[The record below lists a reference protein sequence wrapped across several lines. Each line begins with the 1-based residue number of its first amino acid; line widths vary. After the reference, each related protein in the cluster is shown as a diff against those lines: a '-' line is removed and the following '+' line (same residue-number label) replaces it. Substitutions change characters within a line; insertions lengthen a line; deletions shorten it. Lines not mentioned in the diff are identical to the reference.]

1 MPFLSLLWGLALS
14 YSAFSAPPEANCAA
28 DFKWDRNTSFYE
40 DSPTYREKYDD
51 TESWRFSHPTKEGM
65 NEKLLRAGAR
75 RLADEGGEPYSF
87 LVIKNNALVFEKY
100 YNGANRFHSNNIHS
114 ASKSILGAAI
124 GAAIQDGHITGIDQ
138 KVHQFLAPEFKGI
151 DEKEKYQIRIKD
163 LLNMRGGLSWWE
175 NISEFYIE
183 TRKNWVKAILEFSV
197 DENPG
202 KEFHYNT
209 GLTHILS
216 AALSRATKSNTC
228 QYIHDRIFK
237 PLGIKAEHWGRDP
250 MGVYSGGY
258 NVYLT
263 PREMAKFGMLFANG
277 GMWEGQQILP
287 KAWTDQAM
295 KRQVNA
301 GDGYGYGYLWWTKRI
316 KGHDVAIA
324 WGHGGQ
330 FIYVVKSLNL
340 VMVTTANTRDY
351 LGTFSPDYL
360 IEDYV
365 IPAVIRKATMAKSFS
380 KPPKSGKRQIAKS
393 PVDLRKDLKAILRE
407 NKKLAEAK
415 GKKKG
420 A

>member
-1 MPFLSLLWGLALS
+1 MPFLSLSGAIALS
-14 YSAFSAPPEANCAA
+14 FSALSAPPEANCVK

-51 TESWRFSHPTKEGM
+51 TESWRFSNPAKEGM
-65 NEKLLRAGAR
+65 NDKLLRAGAR
-75 RLADEGGEPYSF
+75 RLGDEGGEPYSF
-87 LVIKNNALVFEKY
+87 LVVRNGAIVFERY
-100 YNGANRFHSNNIHS
+100 YNGSNRLHSNNIHS

-124 GAAIQDGHITGIDQ
+124 GAAIQEGHIKGVEQ
-138 KVHQFLAPEFKGI
+138 KVHQLLPSEFKGI
-151 DEKEKYQIRIKD
+151 DEREKYQIRIKD

-183 TRKNWVKAILEFSV
+183 TRRNWVKSILEFSV
-197 DENPG
+197 NENPG
-202 KEFHYNT
+202 REFHYNT

-228 QYIHDRIFK
+228 QYVHDKIFK

-277 GMWEGQQILP
+277 GKWGDQQILS
-287 KAWTDQAM
+287 KAWVDQAM
-295 KRQVNA
+295 KRQLKA
-301 GDGYGYGYLWWTKRI
+301 SDGYGYGYLWWTKKI
-316 KGHDVAIA
+316 NGHDVAMA

-351 LGTFSPDYL
+351 LGTFSPEYL
-360 IEDYV
+360 IKDYV
-365 IPAVIRKATMAKSFS
+365 IPAVINKTKMPKLTHKKTKVS
-380 KPPKSGKRQIAKS
+380 KPKTAKG
-393 PVDLRKDLKAILRE
+393 PIDLRKELSSILKE
-407 NKKLAEAK
+407 NKKMAENRS
-415 GKKKG
+415 KKRG
-420 A
+420 T